1 MSLMPRVFDKG
12 ITPMNQAM
20 QKAAVRKN
28 TSSGFS
34 LIELM
39 IVVAIIGI
47 LATIAYPSYIQY
59 TVRTNRSAAES
70 FIMGVANKQEQYILD
85 KREYATT
92 LALLHMAVPDEV
104 SKNYNISGDGF
115 AANITV
121 TTTPPT
127 YTITAVP
134 IPGGFQ
140 ATHDTH
146 CGSVSI
152 THTGAKSADTGATD
166 CW

>member
-1 MSLMPRVFDKG
+1 MSLAKQSAGPLK
-12 ITPMNQAM
+12 TTAN
-20 QKAAVRKN
+20 
-28 TSSGFS
+28 GFS

-70 FIMGVANKQEQYILD
+70 FIMGAANKQEQYLLD
-85 KREYATT
+85 AREYAAT
-92 LALLHMAVPDEV
+92 LALLHMTVPDEV
-104 SKNYNISGDGF
+104 SRNYNITGDGI
-115 AANITV
+115 AANIAV

-134 IPGGFQ
+134 IAGGFQ
-140 ATHDTH
+140 ANHDAH

-152 THTGAKSADTGATD
+152 THAGVKSASTGATD